1 MATVRPLD
9 PRLLRYAGAA
19 RGYVILTAVFGVVT
33 AGLVVA
39 QAIVLAYA
47 LAPLITGEA
56 SLPEVSGKIVALAII
71 FLTRSAVVGLQ
82 ERFAHRAATRT
93 ITQLRSQILTH
104 AASLGPRWMAS
115 GRGAQLTTLA
125 TRGLEDLEPY
135 FVRYLPQLLLAA
147 TVTPATLVVVWWQD
161 WTAGLTILITLPLVP
176 IFMILV
182 GKLTESASRKK
193 IATMQRL
200 GAQVLDLI
208 AGLPTLKALGREV
221 GPGARVRKLGEA
233 HRRTTMGTLRIAFLS
248 GMVLELLTT
257 LSVALVAVGIGMR
270 LVYGW
275 MDLTVGLAVLVLAPE
290 VFFPIRQVG
299 THFHASSDGV
309 AAAEEVFAI
318 LEHPIT
324 HAALGPH
331 AGSVPI
337 PDLHTTT
344 IRVRDLTMRAGDRDV
359 FAPYRLSFD
368 IKPGTIVAL
377 QGPNGSGKSTASL
390 ALLNLLRP
398 DEGEIHVG
406 DTALS
411 QLCPTSW
418 WRNIA
423 WVPQRAM
430 LIPGTVAE
438 NVLLDVSPDSPII
451 ADDAPN
457 AGAGQTGS
465 ARLTQAAHVTGLSEV
480 VDSLPD
486 GWRTRLGHGGV
497 GLSLGQRQ
505 RVALTRALVKDAPL
519 VVVDEPTAHLDS
531 ESEQVILDGIQA
543 LRDQGRTVLLIAH
556 RDELLN
562 IADDVISVASRDVST
577 PPTHSHSGVES

>member
-1 MATVRPLD
+1 MASSPPLD
-9 PRLLRYAGAA
+9 PRLLREARAA
-19 RGYVILTAVFGVVT
+19 RGYVALTAALGLVT

-39 QAIVLAYA
+39 QALLLSHV
-47 LAPLITGEA
+47 LAPLITQDATLSNVG
-56 SLPEVSGKIVALAII
+56 GKLTVLALVFGA
-71 FLTRSAVVGLQ
+71 RAAVVGFQ

-93 ITQLRSQILTH
+93 ITQLRAALLKH
-104 AASLGPRWMAS
+104 ASALGPRWLAS
-115 GRGAQLTTLA
+115 GRASQIATLT
-125 TRGLEDLEPY
+125 TRGLEALEPY

-147 TVTPATLVVVWWQD
+147 TVTPITLAIVWWQD
-161 WTAGLTILITLPLVP
+161 WTSGLTVLVTLPLVP

-182 GKLTESASRKK
+182 GKLTEATSRRK
-193 IATMQRL
+193 IQTMTRL
-200 GAQVLDLI
+200 GSQVLDLI
-208 AGLPTLKALGREV
+208 SGLPTLKALGRER
-221 GPGARVRKLGEA
+221 GPGARVRQLGES
-233 HRRTTMGTLRIAFLS
+233 HRRATMGTLRIAFLS

-318 LEHPIT
+318 LEQPIT
-324 HAALGPH
+324 HAALGLH
-331 AGSVPI
+331 AGSLPV
-337 PDLHTTT
+337 PDLRTTT
-344 IRVRDLTMRAGDRDV
+344 IQIRDLTVRAGDREV

-368 IKPGTIVAL
+368 IKPGTITAL
-377 QGPNGSGKSTASL
+377 QGPNGSGKSTTSL

-398 DEGEIHVG
+398 DDGEIRVG

-411 QLCPTSW
+411 KICPASW

-430 LIPGTVAE
+430 LIPGTIAE
-438 NVLLDVSPDSPII
+438 NVLLDTAPNSPII
-451 ADDAPN
+451 ADDDST
-457 AGAGQTGS
+457 AGAETTRS
-465 ARLTQAAHVTGLSEV
+465 AGFEQAARVTGLSKVIE
-480 VDSLPD
+480 SLPD
-486 GWRTRLGHGGV
+486 GWQTRLGHGGV

-505 RVALTRALVKDAPL
+505 RIALTRALVKDAPL

-531 ESEQVILDGIQA
+531 DSEQVILDGIKA
-543 LRDQGRTVLLIAH
+543 LRGQGRTVLLIAH
-556 RDELLN
+556 RNELLN
-562 IADDVISVASRDVST
+562 IADDVISVASRDANT
-577 PPTHSHSGVES
+577 LPTHSRAGVES